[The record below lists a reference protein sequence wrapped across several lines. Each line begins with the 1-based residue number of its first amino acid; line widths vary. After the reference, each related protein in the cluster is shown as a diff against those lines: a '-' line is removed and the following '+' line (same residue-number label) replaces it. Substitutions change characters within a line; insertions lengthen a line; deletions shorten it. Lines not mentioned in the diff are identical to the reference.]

1 MYDQRLAWET
11 DSSRDRRQE
20 VDMTQEPEHLASGV
34 DHAAFPT
41 FDLVG
46 TVRFYHDI
54 LGFPIVHSV
63 CAVGWGR
70 QDHPDFV
77 HFFFDI
83 GQGDRLAFFY
93 YFGLE
98 PLSAPGQ
105 DAYATHSP
113 DVPGFFRDSRHL
125 AIHVDSV
132 DSLNEYRRRL
142 EDSDWVVD
150 MQVKHETIESIY
162 THDPNGYL
170 VEFTYPT
177 RKITAVDDHDA
188 ELTVRALVDV
198 VSDGGES
205 SLAKLWARKAELI
218 VASAAE
224 ELEPEVSP

>member
-1 MYDQRLAWET
+1 MAEGVGQLA
-11 DSSRDRRQE
+11 R
-20 VDMTQEPEHLASGV
+20 GV

-41 FDLVG
+41 FDPVG

-63 CAVGWGR
+63 CAVGWGPS
-70 QDHPDFV
+70 DHPDFV

-83 GQGDRLAFFY
+83 GQGDRIAFFY

-98 PLSAPGQ
+98 PFSEPGQ
-105 DAYATHSP
+105 DAYATHGP

-132 DSLNEYRRRL
+132 ESLNEYRRRL
-142 EDSDWVVD
+142 ESNQWTVE

-162 THDPNGYL
+162 THDPNGFL

-177 RKITAVDDHDA
+177 RETTEVDDYDA
-188 ELTVRALVDV
+188 ELTVRALLDV
-198 VSDGGES
+198 VSAKEQP

-218 VASAAE
+218 VGDAAK
-224 ELEPEVSP
+224 ELQPEVPR

>member
-1 MYDQRLAWET
+1 MAEEQG
-11 DSSRDRRQE
+11 
-20 VDMTQEPEHLASGV
+20 HLARGV

-41 FDLVG
+41 FDPVG

-63 CAVGWGR
+63 CAVGWGPS
-70 QDHPDFV
+70 DHPDFV

-83 GQGDRLAFFY
+83 GKGDRLAFFY

-98 PLSAPGQ
+98 PLSGPGQ
-105 DAYATHSP
+105 DAYATHGA

-142 EDSDWVVD
+142 EDNDWGVD

-177 RKITAVDDHDA
+177 RKITKVDDQDA
-188 ELTVRALVDV
+188 ELTVRALLDV
-198 VSDGGES
+198 VSGDDAP

-218 VASAAE
+218 VEDAATK
-224 ELEPEVSP
+224 LQPGVPR

>member
-1 MYDQRLAWET
+1 MADSTVAGGRVENLA
-11 DSSRDRRQE
+11 R
-20 VDMTQEPEHLASGV
+20 GV

-41 FDLVG
+41 FDPAA

-63 CAVGWGR
+63 CAVGWGPA
-70 QDHPDFV
+70 DHPDFV

-83 GQGDRLAFFY
+83 GQGDRIAFFY
-93 YFGLE
+93 YFGVE
-98 PLSAPGQ
+98 RFSRSG
-105 DAYATHSP
+105 DAYATHGP
-113 DVPGFFRDSRHL
+113 EIPGFFKDSRHL

-132 DSLNEYRRRL
+132 GDLDEYRRRL
-142 EDSDWVVD
+142 ESNSWTVE

-177 RKITAVDDHDA
+177 RATTKVDDNDA

-198 VSDGGES
+198 VES
-205 SLAKLWARKAELI
+205 CEQPSLAALWVRKAELI
-218 VASAAE
+218 VSQATAD
-224 ELEPEVSP
+224 ELVGERH